1 MRTRLPTPTN
11 LTYRRAALV
20 VAMSLSAAGTVG
32 AAVESKTAEA
42 PIYAVQSDARLLAM
56 KADRRGPFAAI
67 RWFCKDGSRLPPEP
81 DACKPHGGGAQH
93 GEWSSTT
100 QALRDDGYLIA
111 NFFADLDI
119 DALLANP
126 DAPALLAQMGIERFL
141 IRADDG
147 WILRQARYYRGAY
160 QDEGER
166 KGADRLLRALAAT
179 PGWVSTRYL
188 ELRTLTALVPHGPD
202 TSSAKS
208 VRQVA
213 AALAAR
219 DNAFMS
225 LRNKIHATPSASD
238 AGSVRA
244 YAAKLADPARAAEFE
259 ELAAAIDALYTRSS
273 SASLQ
278 ALQKKDDAL
287 TSAVNAY
294 LAVPDTTAARY
305 IGSAALLATMR
316 DALGRT
322 ADSGE
327 RVRLLDAS
335 LQVETDHFIAATE
348 IAPTLAT
355 ATRRARLELLRAS
368 IDALYGTGLLSPR
381 QRGALTAELQ
391 RLNVANLDLV
401 AYRATVDYLAH
412 APLWA
417 ERQFAF
423 HFGAGV
429 DTLSR
434 IEPLA
439 RQFVPDQLR
448 GSPMFFYAAVIDG
461 LLRDANALAGVSH
474 RLFDTDTA
482 GGVRALN
489 PGLARGV
496 LRDGRGLHVA
506 DFKAD
511 GIYLLPETTSDLPP
525 VAGIITAGAGNPLS
539 HVQLL
544 ARNLGIPNVAV
555 DSAVL
560 ERMSTHRDEPVVLA
574 VSAGGVVRL
583 VADGP
588 DFDAVFARNTESG
601 KPQIV
606 PELDKLDL
614 QRRQLIDLTDLRA
627 ADSGRTVG
635 PKAAKLGELKAHFPE
650 AVADGVAIPFGAF
663 RALLDRPSPTAG
675 VSMADYIVAGYRA
688 LAALPPDD
696 ASRAAATDAFRQ
708 RLYDWVAGS
717 TVDPGLAA
725 EIEAALSARFGASGS
740 YGVFV
745 RSDTNVEDLPG
756 FTGAGLN
763 LTLPNVVGVQNIL
776 AAIPQVW
783 ASPFTARAFSWRQAL
798 MREPEHV
805 YPAVL
810 LLQSVDV
817 DKSGVLVTQDIDSGD
832 RGWIS
837 VAINEG
843 VGGAVDGQS
852 AESLRIH
859 LDTGVVRLTA
869 QASAVTRR
877 QVNPAGGFSLL
888 PASGADAV
896 LAENEI
902 KQLIT
907 FARELPTRFPPIVD
921 ADGKAAPADVEF
933 GFQNGS
939 LRLFQ
944 VRPFLDNP
952 AARRNQ
958 YLTEMD
964 PPSANLREITVV
976 LDAALN

>member
-1 MRTRLPTPTN
+1 MTTRLP
-11 LTYRRAALV
+11 
-20 VAMSLSAAGTVG
+20 SAAERTRCRLLLATILSLAAAAAPG
-32 AAVESKTAEA
+32 ATSDASG
-42 PIYAVQSDARLLAM
+42 YATQSDPRLEAM

-67 RWFCKDGSRLPPEP
+67 RWFCKDGTRLPPEP
-81 DACKPHGGGAQH
+81 DACKPHGGGSQH
-93 GEWSSTT
+93 GEWSKTT
-100 QALRDDGYLIA
+100 LELRENGFLIA

-119 DALLANP
+119 DALLATP
-126 DAPALLAQMGIERFL
+126 DASAQLAQMGIERFL

-166 KGADRLLRALAAT
+166 KGADRLLRALAAR
-179 PGWVSTRYL
+179 PDWISIRYL
-188 ELRTLTALVPHGPD
+188 QLRSLAALVPHGPD
-202 TSSAKS
+202 TPSAKS
-208 VRQVA
+208 VRQLA

-219 DNAFMS
+219 DARFMS
-225 LRNKIHATPSASD
+225 LRNKIHAAPSAND
-238 AGSVRA
+238 ASNVRA
-244 YAAKLADPARAAEFE
+244 YAATLDNPALASEFE
-259 ELAAAIDALYTRSS
+259 ALAAAIDALYARSS
-273 SASLQ
+273 RASLKQ
-278 ALQKKDDAL
+278 LDLRDDSL
-287 TSAVNAY
+287 KTAVTAY

-305 IGSAALLATMR
+305 IGSAALLAAMR
-316 DALGRT
+316 DALART
-322 ADSGE
+322 PDSGA
-327 RVRLLDAS
+327 RLALLDAS
-335 LQVETDHFIAATE
+335 LQVEADHFIAATE
-348 IAPTLAT
+348 IAPTLAS
-355 ATRRARLELLRAS
+355 ATRRARLELLRGS

-381 QRGALTAELQ
+381 QRGALTGALN
-391 RLNVANLDLV
+391 RLNLV
-401 AYRATVDYLAH
+401 SIELTAYRATIDYLAH
-412 APLWA
+412 APHWG
-417 ERQFAF
+417 ERHFAF
-423 HFGAGV
+423 QFGPGI
-429 DTLSR
+429 DTLAR

-448 GSPMFFYAAVIDG
+448 GSPLFFYAAVIDG

-474 RLFDTDTA
+474 RLFEQDTSA
-482 GGVRALN
+482 GARALN

-496 LRDGRGLHVA
+496 LRDGRGLNVA
-506 DFKAD
+506 DFKSD
-511 GIYLLPETTSDLPP
+511 GIYLLPETTADLPP
-525 VAGIITAGAGNPLS
+525 VAGIITAGSGNPLS

-555 DSAVL
+555 DGAIL
-560 ERMSTHRDEPVVLA
+560 ELLSVHRDEAVVLA

-583 VADGP
+583 LPDGP
-588 DFDAVFARNTESG
+588 EFDAVFARQTGSV
-601 KPQIV
+601 KPRIE

-614 QRRQLIDLTDLRA
+614 EQRGLIDLADLRA

-650 AVADGVAIPFGAF
+650 AVANGVAIPFGAF
-663 RALLDRPSPTAG
+663 RALLERPSPTAG
-675 VSMADYIVAGYRA
+675 MTMAEYIVAGYRA
-688 LAALPPDD
+688 LDALPAD
-696 ASRAAATDAFRQ
+696 APSRAAATDTFRQ
-708 RLYDWVAGS
+708 SLYDWVAGS
-717 TVDPGLAA
+717 AVDPVLAA
-725 EIEAALSARFGASGS
+725 ELEAALTLRLGSDRS

-763 LTLPNVVGVQNIL
+763 LTVPNVVGMNAIL

-810 LLQSVDV
+810 LLESVDV
-817 DKSGVLVTQDIDSGD
+817 AKSGVLVTQDIDTGD
-832 RGWIS
+832 RSWLS

-859 LDTGVVRLTA
+859 LDTGEVRLMA
-869 QASAVTRR
+869 QASAPTRR

-888 PASGADAV
+888 PASGTDAV
-896 LAENEI
+896 LVDGEFA
-902 KQLIT
+902 QLIA
-907 FARELPTRFPPIVD
+907 FARELPARFPPIVD

-933 GFQNGS
+933 GFQDGK

-944 VRPFLDNP
+944 LRPFLDNP

-958 YLTEMD
+958 YLIGMD
-964 PPSANLREITVV
+964 PSEASLRDIKVV
-976 LDAALN
+976 LDATLN